1 MEHLDAATLE
11 EFYDFFKKFYVPNN
25 AILVVAGDIEY
36 SQTKQLIEKYFSPVK
51 RGADVPKVSV
61 QEEPISQEIKASFED
76 PNIQLPMYVTAYRF
90 PSVKHNDTYALDL
103 LIAYLTGGK
112 SAPMYKKI
120 VDEKKTAMELMAFTH
135 PYLVEDYRMSL
146 IAAIP
151 TPGTTREQIQEDI
164 DAEIKKVQTD
174 LISERDFQ
182 KLQNTIENAYVNQ
195 NSNLETLA
203 ENLATNYMLYKDTN
217 MINTEIEKY
226 RSVTREQIREA
237 AQKYLQSNSRLILD
251 YVPAAE

>member
-1 MEHLDAATLE
+1 
-11 EFYDFFKKFYVPNN
+11 
-25 AILVVAGDIEY
+25 
-36 SQTKQLIEKYFSPVK
+36 
-51 RGADVPKVSV
+51 
-61 QEEPISQEIKASFED
+61 
-76 PNIQLPMYVTAYRF
+76 
-90 PSVKHNDTYALDL
+90 
-103 LIAYLTGGK
+103 
-112 SAPMYKKI
+112 
-120 VDEKKTAMELMAFTH
+120 
-135 PYLVEDYRMSL
+135 
-146 IAAIP
+146 
-151 TPGTTREQIQEDI
+151 
-164 DAEIKKVQTD
+164 

-251 YVPAAE
+251 YIPAAE

>member
-1 MEHLDAATLE
+1 
-11 EFYDFFKKFYVPNN
+11 
-25 AILVVAGDIEY
+25 
-36 SQTKQLIEKYFSPVK
+36 
-51 RGADVPKVSV
+51 
-61 QEEPISQEIKASFED
+61 
-76 PNIQLPMYVTAYRF
+76 
-90 PSVKHNDTYALDL
+90 
-103 LIAYLTGGK
+103 
-112 SAPMYKKI
+112 
-120 VDEKKTAMELMAFTH
+120 
-135 PYLVEDYRMSL
+135 
-146 IAAIP
+146 
-151 TPGTTREQIQEDI
+151 
-164 DAEIKKVQTD
+164 KKVQTD

-251 YVPAAE
+251 YIPAAE